1 MQHLIT
7 SSKKKVIREE
17 IDQTTIKNVNKTKA
31 IKSEQ
36 VRKASA
42 KSCAIHPKDGT

>member
-42 KSCAIHPKDGT
+42 KKLRYPP